1 MSALEKL
8 TEGIVARDLGQE
20 GAALL
25 NKWESTGLLE
35 GLGNDVTKN
44 NMARL
49 LENQAKQL
57 LKEASAQWK
66 PVMSRA
72 FQPLH
77 SQSFVAFSVS

>member
-1 MSALEKL
+1 LEKACRNKKITKGGKTTMSALEKL

-25 NKWESTGLLE
+25 NKWEGTGLLE
-35 GLGNDVTKN
+35 GLGNDTTKN

-57 LKEASAQWK
+57 LKEASTMA
-66 PVMSRA
+66 S
-72 FQPLH
+72 
-77 SQSFVAFSVS
+77 